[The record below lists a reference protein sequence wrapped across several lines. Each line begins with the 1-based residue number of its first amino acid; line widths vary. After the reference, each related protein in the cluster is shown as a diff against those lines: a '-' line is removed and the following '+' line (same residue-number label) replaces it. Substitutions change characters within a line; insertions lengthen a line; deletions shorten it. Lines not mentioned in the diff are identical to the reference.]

1 MPEEL
6 RQEEENTYIL
16 DAESAT
22 EMARLSKQDRLITKG
37 MGGLFSER
45 DDIAGMHDILDIACG
60 PGAWVLEVAYSYP
73 HIHVV
78 GGDISRTMI
87 TYARTQ
93 ASVQGLTNADFY
105 VMDVLKRL
113 DFPDNSFD
121 LVNARFLV
129 GFMPQKAW
137 PTILQECLRI
147 LRPGGVL
154 RLTEFDEPGTT
165 NSPAFEEWLALTF
178 STTRKAGLTAAP
190 DGRNFG
196 ITPLLRRFLLEAGC
210 QVINSRSHVID
221 FSNGTPAYEPM
232 YENCEIAFKLVQPF
246 IIKLAGI
253 SQEEVD
259 QKYQKMLAEMTT
271 QDFCGLWYYLTVWG
285 QKPLM

>member
-137 PTILQECLRI
+137 LTILQECMRI

-196 ITPLLRRFLLEAGC
+196 ITPLLRRFLLEAGF
-210 QVINSRSHVID
+210 QDINSRSHVID

>member
-45 DDIAGMHDILDIACG
+45 DDIAGRHDILDIACG
-60 PGAWVLEVAYSYP
+60 PGAWVIEVAYSYP

-121 LVNARFLV
+121 FVNARLMAAFMPIEAWP
-129 GFMPQKAW
+129 GFM
-137 PTILQECLRI
+137 QECLRI
-147 LRPGGVL
+147 TRPAGII
-154 RLTEFDEPGTT
+154 RLSECEMALT
-165 NSPAFEEWLALTF
+165 NSPAFE
-178 STTRKAGLTAAP
+178 
-190 DGRNFG
+190 
-196 ITPLLRRFLLEAGC
+196 
-210 QVINSRSHVID
+210 
-221 FSNGTPAYEPM
+221 
-232 YENCEIAFKLVQPF
+232 
-246 IIKLAGI
+246 
-253 SQEEVD
+253 
-259 QKYQKMLAEMTT
+259 
-271 QDFCGLWYYLTVWG
+271 
-285 QKPLM
+285 